1 MITLAG
7 FWSILLFRVVAGL
20 VSGGADGAR
29 GTLHRAI
36 LAIGLWRPIDPL
48 LGVSRGY
55 EALLFCLLLTWALRE
70 VYSWLSKAEAQE

>member
-36 LAIGLWRPIDPL
+36 LAIGLWRPIDHDPL
-48 LGVSRGY
+48 VGISRGY
-55 EALLFCLLLTWALRE
+55 EALLF
-70 VYSWLSKAEAQE
+70 LSASNLGSA